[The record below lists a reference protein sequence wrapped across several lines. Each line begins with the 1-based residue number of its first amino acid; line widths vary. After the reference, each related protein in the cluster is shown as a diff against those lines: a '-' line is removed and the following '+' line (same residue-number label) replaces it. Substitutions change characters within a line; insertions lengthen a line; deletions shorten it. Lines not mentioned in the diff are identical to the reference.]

1 MDNPCLN
8 LAQLLRLSAASRTSP
23 LFYVRAYNLRV
34 NEIETMY
41 ERSKKLKKL
50 NLPQLSTFT
59 RDTSYSL
66 CFICV
71 DNSMICSD
79 IWHKYHR

>member
-1 MDNPCLN
+1 MVEP
-8 LAQLLRLSAASRTSP
+8 RSTFTFTRGLSYITCI
-23 LFYVRAYNLRV
+23 LFTRVEFTRA
-34 NEIETMY
+34 NEIEIMY

-66 CFICV
+66 YFICI

-79 IWHKYHR
+79 IWHKYHT

>member
-1 MDNPCLN
+1 MVEP
-8 LAQLLRLSAASRTSP
+8 RSTFTFTRGLSYITSI
-23 LFYVRAYNLRV
+23 LFTRVAFTRA

-66 CFICV
+66 CFICIG
-71 DNSMICSD
+71 NSMICSD
-79 IWHKYHR
+79 IWHKYHE